1 MRRRRIPSKQTE
13 SNSSSSRK
21 AEKCLQIKIHTR
33 LKDTHTH
40 IQNQRERVRERGA
53 QLQCQLCIS
62 LSVATWRA
70 VPKNTLQ
77 GIKVSDRYTAAQLV
91 LLSAVVG
98 RERERES
105 LCSLWLSRSA
115 LALSALRSKRQTAL
129 PFYNKIDAN
138 CKQTFSR
145 QFNSLHA
152 TRKNKRRKRKDFK
165 IKK

>member
-13 SNSSSSRK
+13 SNSSSRK

-91 LLSAVVG
+91 LLRVSAVVG
-98 RERERES
+98 RERERAFALFGS
-105 LCSLWLSRSA
+105 LAAHWLSRRSA
-115 LALSALRSKRQTAL
+115 ASG
-129 PFYNKIDAN
+129 
-138 CKQTFSR
+138 
-145 QFNSLHA
+145 
-152 TRKNKRRKRKDFK
+152 KRRCHFTIKSTLIASRRSVASSTRYTPHAK
-165 IKK
+165 IKEEKEKILK

>member
-21 AEKCLQIKIHTR
+21 AEKCLQINLHTR

-40 IQNQRERVRERGA
+40 IQTQRERVRERGA

-91 LLSAVVG
+91 LLSAAVG
-98 RERERES
+98 RERERAFALFGS
-105 LCSLWLSRSA
+105 LAAHWLSRRSA
-115 LALSALRSKRQTAL
+115 ASG
-129 PFYNKIDAN
+129 
-138 CKQTFSR
+138 
-145 QFNSLHA
+145 
-152 TRKNKRRKRKDFK
+152 KRRCHFTIKSTLIASRRSVASSTRYTPHAK
-165 IKK
+165 IKEEKEKILK